1 VDRVEE
7 TLRRIALNDEQSVG
21 SALAVGPGATN
32 LAGLDPKT
40 RALIR
45 LGALVSLG
53 ATATSY
59 RWTVEVAYGAG
70 ATDDELLAVLSAV
83 APAAGLARVVSAAP
97 ALALAMGYDVADD
110 LT

>member
-1 VDRVEE
+1 VDRVEDS
-7 TLRRIALNDEQSVG
+7 LRRIALNDEQSVG
-21 SALAVGPGATN
+21 SALAVGPGADDCP
-32 LAGLDPKT
+32 GLDPKT

-45 LGALVSLG
+45 VGALVSLG

-59 RWTVEVAYGAG
+59 RWTVEGAYQAG
-70 ATDDELLAVLSAV
+70 ATDEEVLAVLSAV

-97 ALALAMGYDVADD
+97 SLALAMGYDVADD

>member
-1 VDRVEE
+1 MDRVEE
-7 TLRRIALNDEQSVG
+7 TLRRIALNDEESVG
-21 SALAVGPGATN
+21 SALAVGPGSN
-32 LAGLDPKT
+32 NRPGLDPKT

-70 ATDDELLAVLSAV
+70 ATDEEVLAVLSAV

-97 ALALAMGYDVADD
+97 PLALAMGYDVADD